1 MLLWLFRTPKIQL
14 KAMRRGRILVTGYPA
29 FGGGSRNISQEIV
42 ERLANSVSES
52 IVIPTGPR
60 VQAGGKPSQVK
71 EELEVEWVTKLLT
84 CDEAGSKWTADRVNS
99 LDCDAILHIGLC
111 NTCEVPRLEYVA
123 KNILDMRIEDNS
135 GRCKI
140 DELVI
145 PNSVDE
151 LISTAPLNRLPFDQ
165 LVMDIEKSSDAG
177 SFVCNETYYRTLDA
191 IHSNEVMDQ
200 YGRNLPC
207 LFLHLP
213 DAIGNEFTEQLALV
227 KQIAAWLLTK
237 PRIVVAC
244 SVLENQNGDFIS
256 CRRSPEESFP
266 GAWEFPGGKVERG
279 ESLQEAFIRELDEEL
294 EVKIEPLH
302 PLAQHVH
309 VMPDLEIEL
318 HAWHCRITDGT
329 PKLNVHDAIRE
340 LSVDELLNVEWIDA
354 DLPMIAEIQTELRGS
369 KTTS

>member
-1 MLLWLFRTPKIQL
+1 MLLWRIRAPKIQL

-42 ERLANSVSES
+42 ERLANSASEG
-52 IVIPTGPR
+52 ITIPIGPR
-60 VQAGGKPSQVK
+60 VHADGNPSQLE
-71 EELEVEWVTKLLT
+71 EELEVEWVVQLLS
-84 CDEAGSKWTADRVNS
+84 CDEDGSRWTADRVNS
-99 LDCDAILHIGLC
+99 LACDAILHLGLC
-111 NTCEVPRLEYVA
+111 NTCEIPRLEQVA

-135 GRCKI
+135 GRCRI
-140 DELVI
+140 NEVVIPNGVDELV
-145 PNSVDE
+145 
-151 LISTAPLNRLPFDQ
+151 STAPLNRLPLDQ
-165 LVMDIEKSSDAG
+165 LCIDIEKSSDAG
-177 SFVCNETYYRTLDA
+177 SFVCNETYFRTLDA
-191 IHSNEVMDQ
+191 IQSNELKDQ

-213 DAIGNEFTEQLALV
+213 DAIENEFEEQLTLV
-227 KQIAAWLLTK
+227 KQISAWLLTR

-244 SVLENQNGDFIS
+244 SVLENQNGDLIS
-256 CRRSPEESFP
+256 CRRSPNESFP

-294 EVKIEPLH
+294 EVEIEPLN

-318 HAWHCRITDGT
+318 HAWHCKIIDGI
-329 PKLNVHDAIRE
+329 PRLNVHDAIRE

-354 DLPMIAEIQTELRGS
+354 DLPMIAEIQTELLGLKS
-369 KTTS
+369 AS